1 MSSETEQE
9 TLGRPNEEDSCWD
22 EVLVQSTLPYVGWD
36 YAECDQ
42 LALLLQ
48 ELPET
53 PSEFM

>member
-53 PSEFM
+53 P